1 MRAAVLVWFVLA
13 GAAAPGCTD
22 APASLAPAP
31 EVARPETPSRP
42 GVRIRVVDGVNMDV
56 RDVPLLMAFD
66 ELTALGY
73 DVESVH
79 IAGNTLLADALARG
93 DAEVGIINNQT
104 AWSAIA
110 NGADIRTVSEFTVY
124 TGKLIAR
131 EGIRSCHDLHGRPVA
146 VPVTTGFAPLLLN
159 LFLRTVCPDA
169 TPQILVVAEASSR
182 RAALIAGRVDAAQ
195 LPGEEL
201 LRLQAD
207 SGRPFSV
214 LTAAAQEYPGIR
226 VDGVQV
232 RRAWAER
239 HPEAVKAL
247 VAAQLRTHRLIRA
260 NPQVLYDEAVAR
272 LSLDAATAKAI
283 ADSHLQQDIWK
294 IDGGLTP
301 GNIQSTIDFL
311 VEAGAMPRRLQ
322 VQDVADLS
330 YLDAVLREM
339 GRAR

>member
-131 EGIRSCHDLHGRPVA
+131 EGIRSCHDLHGRSVA
-146 VPVTTGFAPLLLN
+146 VPITTGFAPLLLN

-182 RAALIAGRVDAAQ
+182 RAALIAGRVD
-195 LPGEEL
+195 
-201 LRLQAD
+201 
-207 SGRPFSV
+207 
-214 LTAAAQEYPGIR
+214 
-226 VDGVQV
+226 
-232 RRAWAER
+232 
-239 HPEAVKAL
+239 
-247 VAAQLRTHRLIRA
+247 AAQLRTHRLIRA

-301 GNIQSTIDFL
+301 GTIQSTIDFL